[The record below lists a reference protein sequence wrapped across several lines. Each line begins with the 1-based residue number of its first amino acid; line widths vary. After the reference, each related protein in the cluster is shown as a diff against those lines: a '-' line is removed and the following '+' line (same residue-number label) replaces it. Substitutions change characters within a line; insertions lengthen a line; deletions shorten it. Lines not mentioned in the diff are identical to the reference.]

1 MNLGDLVKVH
11 EKGRSVFTI
20 VAIDEDEGRA
30 VIESAVDAPGKYPFP
45 APLAGLVRVE
55 Q

>member
-1 MNLGDLVKVH
+1 MKQGDLVKVH

-20 VAIDEDEGRA
+20 VTVDEDEGTA
-30 VIESAVDAPGKYPFP
+30 VIESVVDAPGKYPFQ
-45 APLAGLVRVE
+45 APLVSLVPAE

>member
-1 MNLGDLVKVH
+1 MNIGDLVRGH

-20 VAIDEDEGRA
+20 VAIDEDEGTA
-30 VIESAVDAPGKYPFP
+30 VIESSVDAPGKYPFP

-55 Q
+55 R